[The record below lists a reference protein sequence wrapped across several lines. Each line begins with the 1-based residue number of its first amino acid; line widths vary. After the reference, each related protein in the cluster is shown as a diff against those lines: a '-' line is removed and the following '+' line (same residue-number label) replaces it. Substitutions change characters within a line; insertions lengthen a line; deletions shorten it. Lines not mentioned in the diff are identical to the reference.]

1 MTTDLVE
8 PSPSFARRY
17 RLPIALGVLVLVAS
31 IVGLR
36 LSLNYLAEQ
45 PIVEPWKSY
54 IEKLADAS
62 PEARSELQRY
72 LAASGRDSVAS
83 QDFLL
88 LCKTM
93 VRQARAQG
101 VQVAQILREDLAL
114 CSDL

>member
-1 MTTDLVE
+1 
-8 PSPSFARRY
+8 
-17 RLPIALGVLVLVAS
+17 LVLVAA

-54 IEKLADAS
+54 IEKLAAAS

-101 VQVAQILREDLAL
+101 VQVAQILREDLAF
-114 CSDL
+114 CDPK